1 MYLVVI
7 NENLVLDATNMSLGV
22 KFFEFPEDRRWSY
35 ACWNLKL
42 FILVSSH
49 KNLQQ
54 EKSRKSMEDGYGGRG
69 EGVIRFKVGCL
80 LYPIGRVD
88 VVNLGSGR
96 GVEKL
101 TTFCGHH

>member
-54 EKSRKSMEDGYGGRG
+54 EKS
-69 EGVIRFKVGCL
+69 
-80 LYPIGRVD
+80 
-88 VVNLGSGR
+88 
-96 GVEKL
+96 
-101 TTFCGHH
+101 